1 MIDGSTS
8 LYFAC
13 LNVEVVA
20 VLALALVLALV
31 QVFTSTALTA
41 ATSHQ
46 GQPNTRTMPM
56 ANQLPPG
63 QQQIYD
69 HFEDTES
76 SYSLDDLAEDFPQ
89 YSKHTIGRFLVR
101 LRGRG
106 FLRYE
111 ELSGLYTC
119 VPEHEREDEE
129 QPVEAP
135 PPTRG
140 RGAEREDEEMSLL
153 DISLLV
159 AGGLFLPIRLPCFF
173 PGVMEHSPACLRW
186 AASLAQPMT
195 QHVFL
200 IEMGKNLTLTLVLLC
215 AWASLLQTS
224 VATKKAVLRAV
235 ASLMSIQNLWAAFV
249 AHGLAS
255 PEMLGELVVAAAL
268 MVAAIL
274 LTAPDAKAG
283 KKK

>member
-1 MIDGSTS
+1 
-8 LYFAC
+8 
-13 LNVEVVA
+13 
-20 VLALALVLALV
+20 
-31 QVFTSTALTA
+31 
-41 ATSHQ
+41 
-46 GQPNTRTMPM
+46 MPM

-69 HFEDTES
+69 HFDTES
-76 SYSLDDLAEDFPQ
+76 SYSLDDLAEAFLQ
-89 YSKHTIGRFLVR
+89 YSKRDIGRFLAR

-111 ELSGLYTC
+111 ELSGLYTR

-129 QPVEAP
+129 QPVED
-135 PPTRG
+135 
-140 RGAEREDEEMSLL
+140 EDEEPPRAL

-159 AGGLFLPIRLPCFF
+159 AGGLFLPIRLPCFI
-173 PGVMEHSPACLRW
+173 PGVMEHAPACQTW
-186 AASLAQPMT
+186 AASLGKPMT
-195 QHVFL
+195 EELFL
-200 IEMGKNLTLTLVLLC
+200 IEMKKNLALTLALLC

-235 ASLMSIQNLWAAFV
+235 ASLMSVQNLWATFV
-249 AHGLAS
+249 AYGLAS

>member
-1 MIDGSTS
+1 
-8 LYFAC
+8 
-13 LNVEVVA
+13 
-20 VLALALVLALV
+20 
-31 QVFTSTALTA
+31 
-41 ATSHQ
+41 
-46 GQPNTRTMPM
+46 M

-69 HFEDTES
+69 HFADDTES
-76 SYSLDDLAEDFPQ
+76 SYSLDDLAEEFLQ
-89 YSKHTIGRFLVR
+89 YSKRDIGRFLAR

-111 ELSGLYTC
+111 ELSGLYTR

-135 PPTRG
+135 PAPFWS
-140 RGAEREDEEMSLL
+140 AEDEEPAPFL

-159 AGGLFLPIRLPCFF
+159 AGGLFLPIRLPCFV

-186 AASLAQPMT
+186 AASLPVFDE
-195 QHVFL
+195 HVFL
-200 IEMGKNLTLTLVLLC
+200 IEMRKNLALTLVLLC

-235 ASLMSIQNLWAAFV
+235 ASLMSVQNLWAAFV

>member
-1 MIDGSTS
+1 
-8 LYFAC
+8 
-13 LNVEVVA
+13 
-20 VLALALVLALV
+20 
-31 QVFTSTALTA
+31 
-41 ATSHQ
+41 
-46 GQPNTRTMPM
+46 M

-63 QQQIYD
+63 QQQIYEY
-69 HFEDTES
+69 FEDDTES
-76 SYSLDDLAEDFPQ
+76 SYSLDDLAEDFLQ
-89 YSKHTIGRFLVR
+89 YSKRDIGRFLGR

-111 ELSGLYTC
+111 ELSGLYTR

-135 PPTRG
+135 PAPFWS
-140 RGAEREDEEMSLL
+140 AEDEEPAPFL

-159 AGGLFLPIRLPCFF
+159 AGGLFLPIRLPCFI

-186 AASLAQPMT
+186 AASLPVFDE
-195 QHVFL
+195 HVFL
-200 IEMGKNLTLTLVLLC
+200 IEMRKNLALTLVLLC

-235 ASLMSIQNLWAAFV
+235 ASLMSIQNLWATFV

>member
-1 MIDGSTS
+1 
-8 LYFAC
+8 
-13 LNVEVVA
+13 
-20 VLALALVLALV
+20 
-31 QVFTSTALTA
+31 
-41 ATSHQ
+41 
-46 GQPNTRTMPM
+46 M

-69 HFEDTES
+69 HFDTES
-76 SYSLDDLAEDFPQ
+76 SYSLDDLAEAFLQ
-89 YSKHTIGRFLVR
+89 YSKRDIGRFLAR

-111 ELSGLYTC
+111 ELSGLYTR

-135 PPTRG
+135 PPTRPK
-140 RGAEREDEEMSLL
+140 SLL

-159 AGGLFLPIRLPCFF
+159 AGGLFLPIRLPCFI
-173 PGVMEHSPACLRW
+173 PGVMEHAPACQTW
-186 AASLAQPMT
+186 AASLGKPMT
-195 QHVFL
+195 EELFL
-200 IEMGKNLTLTLVLLC
+200 IEMKKNLALTLVLLC
-215 AWASLLQTS
+215 AWASLLWTS

-235 ASLMSIQNLWAAFV
+235 ASLMSIQNLWATFV

>member
-1 MIDGSTS
+1 
-8 LYFAC
+8 
-13 LNVEVVA
+13 
-20 VLALALVLALV
+20 
-31 QVFTSTALTA
+31 
-41 ATSHQ
+41 
-46 GQPNTRTMPM
+46 M

-69 HFEDTES
+69 HFDTES
-76 SYSLDDLAEDFPQ
+76 SYSLDDLAEAFLQ
-89 YSKHTIGRFLVR
+89 YSKRDIGRFLAR

-111 ELSGLYTC
+111 ELSGLYTR

-129 QPVEAP
+129 QPVE
-135 PPTRG
+135 
-140 RGAEREDEEMSLL
+140 DEEETSLL

-159 AGGLFLPIRLPCFF
+159 AGGLFLPIRLPCFI
-173 PGVMEHSPACLRW
+173 PGVMEHAPACQQW
-186 AASLAQPMT
+186 AASLGKPMT
-195 QHVFL
+195 EELFL
-200 IEMGKNLTLTLVLLC
+200 IEMKKNLALTLALLC

-235 ASLMSIQNLWAAFV
+235 ASLMSVQNLWATFV

>member
-1 MIDGSTS
+1 
-8 LYFAC
+8 
-13 LNVEVVA
+13 
-20 VLALALVLALV
+20 
-31 QVFTSTALTA
+31 
-41 ATSHQ
+41 
-46 GQPNTRTMPM
+46 MPM

-69 HFEDTES
+69 HFDTES
-76 SYSLDDLAEDFPQ
+76 SYSLDDLAEAFLQ
-89 YSKHTIGRFLVR
+89 YSKRDIGRFLAR

-111 ELSGLYTC
+111 ERSGLYTR

-129 QPVEAP
+129 QPVE
-135 PPTRG
+135 
-140 RGAEREDEEMSLL
+140 DEEETSLL

-159 AGGLFLPIRLPCFF
+159 AGGLFLPIRLPCFI
-173 PGVMEHSPACLRW
+173 PGVMEHAPACQTW
-186 AASLAQPMT
+186 AASLPVFDE
-195 QHVFL
+195 HVFL
-200 IEMGKNLTLTLVLLC
+200 IEMRKNLALTLVLLC

-255 PEMLGELVVAAAL
+255 PEMLGCSLFLAAL

>member
-1 MIDGSTS
+1 
-8 LYFAC
+8 
-13 LNVEVVA
+13 
-20 VLALALVLALV
+20 
-31 QVFTSTALTA
+31 
-41 ATSHQ
+41 
-46 GQPNTRTMPM
+46 M

-69 HFEDTES
+69 HFEADTES
-76 SYSLDDLAEDFPQ
+76 SYSLDDLAEAFLQ
-89 YSKHTIGRFLVR
+89 YSKRDIGRFLAR

-111 ELSGLYTC
+111 ELSGLYTR

-129 QPVEAP
+129 QPVE
-135 PPTRG
+135 
-140 RGAEREDEEMSLL
+140 DEEETSLL

-159 AGGLFLPIRLPCFF
+159 AGGLFLPIRLPCFI
-173 PGVMEHSPACLRW
+173 PGVMEHSPACQTW
-186 AASLAQPMT
+186 AVSLPVFNE
-195 QHVFL
+195 HVFL
-200 IEMGKNLTLTLVLLC
+200 IEMKKNLALTLVLLC

-235 ASLMSIQNLWAAFV
+235 ASLMSVQNLWATFV

-255 PEMLGELVVAAAL
+255 PEMLGCSLFLAAL

-274 LTAPDAKAG
+274 LTAPDAEAG

>member
-1 MIDGSTS
+1 
-8 LYFAC
+8 
-13 LNVEVVA
+13 
-20 VLALALVLALV
+20 
-31 QVFTSTALTA
+31 
-41 ATSHQ
+41 
-46 GQPNTRTMPM
+46 M

-69 HFEDTES
+69 HFETES
-76 SYSLDDLAEDFPQ
+76 SYSLDDLAEDFLQ
-89 YSKHTIGRFLVR
+89 YSKRDIGRFLER

-111 ELSGLYTC
+111 ELSGLYTR
-119 VPEHEREDEE
+119 VPEHERDYEERPVEDEDEE
-129 QPVEAP
+129 P
-135 PPTRG
+135 PR
-140 RGAEREDEEMSLL
+140 AL

-159 AGGLFLPIRLPCFF
+159 AGGLFLPIRLPCFI
-173 PGVMEHSPACLRW
+173 PGVMEHAPACQQW
-186 AASLAQPMT
+186 AASLGKPMT
-195 QHVFL
+195 EELFL
-200 IEMGKNLTLTLVLLC
+200 IEMKKNLALTLALLC

-235 ASLMSIQNLWAAFV
+235 ASLMSVQNLWATFV

-255 PEMLGELVVAAAL
+255 PEMLGCSLFLAAL

>member
-1 MIDGSTS
+1 
-8 LYFAC
+8 
-13 LNVEVVA
+13 
-20 VLALALVLALV
+20 
-31 QVFTSTALTA
+31 
-41 ATSHQ
+41 
-46 GQPNTRTMPM
+46 M

-69 HFEDTES
+69 HFDTES
-76 SYSLDDLAEDFPQ
+76 SYSLDDLAEAFLQ
-89 YSKHTIGRFLVR
+89 YSKRDIGRFLAR

-111 ELSGLYTC
+111 ELSGLYTR
-119 VPEHEREDEE
+119 VPEHERDYEERPVEDEDEE
-129 QPVEAP
+129 P
-135 PPTRG
+135 PR
-140 RGAEREDEEMSLL
+140 AL

-159 AGGLFLPIRLPCFF
+159 AGGLFLPIRLPCFI
-173 PGVMEHSPACLRW
+173 PGVMEHAPACQTW
-186 AASLAQPMT
+186 AASLGKPMT
-195 QHVFL
+195 EELFL
-200 IEMGKNLTLTLVLLC
+200 IEMKKNLALTLALLC

-255 PEMLGELVVAAAL
+255 PEMLGCSLFLAAL

>member
-1 MIDGSTS
+1 
-8 LYFAC
+8 
-13 LNVEVVA
+13 
-20 VLALALVLALV
+20 
-31 QVFTSTALTA
+31 
-41 ATSHQ
+41 
-46 GQPNTRTMPM
+46 M

-69 HFEDTES
+69 HFDTES
-76 SYSLDDLAEDFPQ
+76 SYSLDDLAEAFLQ
-89 YSKHTIGRFLVR
+89 YSKRDIGRFLAR

-111 ELSGLYTC
+111 ELSGLYTR
-119 VPEHEREDEE
+119 VPEHEREVEE
-129 QPVEAP
+129 QPVEGSVP
-135 PPTRG
+135 
-140 RGAEREDEEMSLL
+140 DVEEETSSLL

-159 AGGLFLPIRLPCFF
+159 AGGLFLPIRLPCFI
-173 PGVMEHSPACLRW
+173 PGVMEHAPACQTW
-186 AASLAQPMT
+186 AASLPVFDE
-195 QHVFL
+195 HVFL
-200 IEMGKNLTLTLVLLC
+200 IEMRKNLALTLVLLC
-215 AWASLLQTS
+215 AWASLLQTN
-224 VATKKAVLRAV
+224 VATKKAVAT
-235 ASLMSIQNLWAAFV
+235 LMSIQNLWAAFV

>member
-1 MIDGSTS
+1 
-8 LYFAC
+8 
-13 LNVEVVA
+13 
-20 VLALALVLALV
+20 
-31 QVFTSTALTA
+31 
-41 ATSHQ
+41 
-46 GQPNTRTMPM
+46 M

-63 QQQIYD
+63 QQQIYEY
-69 HFEDTES
+69 FEDDTES
-76 SYSLDDLAEDFPQ
+76 SYSLDDLAEAFLQ
-89 YSKHTIGRFLVR
+89 YSKRDIGRFLGR

-106 FLRYE
+106 FLRYD
-111 ELSGLYTC
+111 ELSGLYTR

-129 QPVEAP
+129 QPVE
-135 PPTRG
+135 
-140 RGAEREDEEMSLL
+140 DEEETSLL

-159 AGGLFLPIRLPCFF
+159 AGGLFLPIRLPCFI
-173 PGVMEHSPACLRW
+173 PGVMEHSPACQTW
-186 AASLAQPMT
+186 AVSLPVFNE
-195 QHVFL
+195 HVFL
-200 IEMGKNLTLTLVLLC
+200 IEMKKNLALTLVLLC
-215 AWASLLQTS
+215 AWASLLWTS

-235 ASLMSIQNLWAAFV
+235 ASLMSVQNLWATFV

>member
-1 MIDGSTS
+1 
-8 LYFAC
+8 
-13 LNVEVVA
+13 
-20 VLALALVLALV
+20 
-31 QVFTSTALTA
+31 
-41 ATSHQ
+41 
-46 GQPNTRTMPM
+46 M

-69 HFEDTES
+69 HFADDTES
-76 SYSLDDLAEDFPQ
+76 SYSLDDLAEAFLQ
-89 YSKHTIGRFLVR
+89 YSKRDIGRFLAR

-111 ELSGLYTC
+111 ELSGLYTR

-129 QPVEAP
+129 QPVE
-135 PPTRG
+135 
-140 RGAEREDEEMSLL
+140 DEEETSLL

-159 AGGLFLPIRLPCFF
+159 AGGLFLPIRLHCFF
-173 PGVMEHSPACLRW
+173 SHSYGAGSACLRW
-186 AASLAQPMT
+186 AASLAHPMT
-195 QHVFL
+195 QDVFL
-200 IEMGKNLTLTLVLLC
+200 SEMGKNLALTLVLLC

-235 ASLMSIQNLWAAFV
+235 ASLMSVQNLWAAFV

>member
-1 MIDGSTS
+1 
-8 LYFAC
+8 
-13 LNVEVVA
+13 
-20 VLALALVLALV
+20 
-31 QVFTSTALTA
+31 
-41 ATSHQ
+41 
-46 GQPNTRTMPM
+46 M

-69 HFEDTES
+69 HFDTES
-76 SYSLDDLAEDFPQ
+76 SYSLDDLAEAFLQ
-89 YSKHTIGRFLVR
+89 YSKRDIGRFLAR

-111 ELSGLYTC
+111 ELSGLYTR
-119 VPEHEREDEE
+119 VPEHERDYEERPVEDEDEE
-129 QPVEAP
+129 P
-135 PPTRG
+135 PR
-140 RGAEREDEEMSLL
+140 AL

-159 AGGLFLPIRLPCFF
+159 AGGLFLPIRLPCFI
-173 PGVMEHSPACLRW
+173 PGVMEHAPACQQW
-186 AASLAQPMT
+186 AASLGKPMT
-195 QHVFL
+195 EELFL
-200 IEMGKNLTLTLVLLC
+200 IEMKKNLALTLALLC

-235 ASLMSIQNLWAAFV
+235 ASLMSVQNLWATFV

-255 PEMLGELVVAAAL
+255 PEMLGCSLFLAAL

>member
-1 MIDGSTS
+1 
-8 LYFAC
+8 
-13 LNVEVVA
+13 
-20 VLALALVLALV
+20 
-31 QVFTSTALTA
+31 
-41 ATSHQ
+41 
-46 GQPNTRTMPM
+46 M

-69 HFEDTES
+69 HFDTES
-76 SYSLDDLAEDFPQ
+76 SYSLDDLAEAFLQ
-89 YSKHTIGRFLVR
+89 YSKRDIGRFLAR

-111 ELSGLYTC
+111 ELSGLYTR

-135 PPTRG
+135 PPTRPK
-140 RGAEREDEEMSLL
+140 SLL

-159 AGGLFLPIRLPCFF
+159 AGGLFLPIRLPCFV
-173 PGVMEHSPACLRW
+173 PGVMEHAPACQTW
-186 AASLAQPMT
+186 AASLPVFDE
-195 QHVFL
+195 HVFL
-200 IEMGKNLTLTLVLLC
+200 IEMRKNLALTLVLLC

-235 ASLMSIQNLWAAFV
+235 ASLMSIQNLWATFV

>member
-1 MIDGSTS
+1 
-8 LYFAC
+8 
-13 LNVEVVA
+13 
-20 VLALALVLALV
+20 
-31 QVFTSTALTA
+31 
-41 ATSHQ
+41 
-46 GQPNTRTMPM
+46 M

-69 HFEDTES
+69 HFDTES
-76 SYSLDDLAEDFPQ
+76 SYSLDDLAEAFLQ
-89 YSKHTIGRFLVR
+89 YSKRDIGRFLGR

-111 ELSGLYTC
+111 ELSGLYTR
-119 VPEHEREDEE
+119 VPEHERDYEERPVEDEDEE
-129 QPVEAP
+129 P
-135 PPTRG
+135 PR
-140 RGAEREDEEMSLL
+140 AL
-153 DISLLV
+153 DIALLV
-159 AGGLFLPIRLPCFF
+159 AGGLFLPIRLPCFI
-173 PGVMEHSPACLRW
+173 PGVMEHAPACQTW
-186 AASLAQPMT
+186 AASLGKPMT
-195 QHVFL
+195 EELFL
-200 IEMGKNLTLTLVLLC
+200 IEMKKNLALTLALLC

>member
-1 MIDGSTS
+1 
-8 LYFAC
+8 
-13 LNVEVVA
+13 
-20 VLALALVLALV
+20 
-31 QVFTSTALTA
+31 
-41 ATSHQ
+41 
-46 GQPNTRTMPM
+46 MPM

-69 HFEDTES
+69 HFETES
-76 SYSLDDLAEDFPQ
+76 SYSLDDLAEAFLQ
-89 YSKHTIGRFLVR
+89 YSKRDIGRFLAR

-111 ELSGLYTC
+111 ELSGLYTR
-119 VPEHEREDEE
+119 VPEHERDYEERPVEDEDEE
-129 QPVEAP
+129 P
-135 PPTRG
+135 PR
-140 RGAEREDEEMSLL
+140 AL

-159 AGGLFLPIRLPCFF
+159 AGGLFLPIRLPCFI
-173 PGVMEHSPACLRW
+173 PGVMEHAPACQQW
-186 AASLAQPMT
+186 AASLGKPMT
-195 QHVFL
+195 EELFL
-200 IEMGKNLTLTLVLLC
+200 IEMKKNLALTLALLC

>member
-1 MIDGSTS
+1 
-8 LYFAC
+8 
-13 LNVEVVA
+13 
-20 VLALALVLALV
+20 
-31 QVFTSTALTA
+31 
-41 ATSHQ
+41 
-46 GQPNTRTMPM
+46 M

-69 HFEDTES
+69 HFDTES
-76 SYSLDDLAEDFPQ
+76 SYSLDDLAEAFLQ
-89 YSKHTIGRFLVR
+89 YSKRDIGRFLAR

-111 ELSGLYTC
+111 ELSGLYTR

-129 QPVEAP
+129 QPVE
-135 PPTRG
+135 
-140 RGAEREDEEMSLL
+140 DEEETSLL

-159 AGGLFLPIRLPCFF
+159 AGGLFLPIRLPCFI
-173 PGVMEHSPACLRW
+173 PGVMEHAPACQTW
-186 AASLAQPMT
+186 AASLGKPMT
-195 QHVFL
+195 EELFL
-200 IEMGKNLTLTLVLLC
+200 IEMKKNLALTLALLC

-235 ASLMSIQNLWAAFV
+235 ASLMSVQNLWATFV

-283 KKK
+283 KEK

>member
-1 MIDGSTS
+1 MP
-8 LYFAC
+8 
-13 LNVEVVA
+13 VA
-20 VLALALVLALV
+20 
-31 QVFTSTALTA
+31 
-41 ATSHQ
+41 
-46 GQPNTRTMPM
+46 NR
-56 ANQLPPG
+56 LPPG

-69 HFEDTES
+69 HFDDDTES
-76 SYSLDDLAEDFPQ
+76 SYSLDDLAEAFLQ
-89 YSKHTIGRFLVR
+89 YSKRDIGRFLGR

-111 ELSGLYTC
+111 ERSGLYTR

-129 QPVEAP
+129 QPVE
-135 PPTRG
+135 
-140 RGAEREDEEMSLL
+140 DEEPRRAL

-159 AGGLFLPIRLPCFF
+159 AGGLFLPIRLPCFV
-173 PGVMEHSPACLRW
+173 PGVMEHSPACLSW
-186 AASLAQPMT
+186 AASLPVFDE
-195 QHVFL
+195 HVFL
-200 IEMGKNLTLTLVLLC
+200 IEMRKNLALTLALLC

-235 ASLMSIQNLWAAFV
+235 ASLMSVQNLWATFV

>member
-1 MIDGSTS
+1 
-8 LYFAC
+8 
-13 LNVEVVA
+13 
-20 VLALALVLALV
+20 
-31 QVFTSTALTA
+31 
-41 ATSHQ
+41 
-46 GQPNTRTMPM
+46 M

-69 HFEDTES
+69 HFETES
-76 SYSLDDLAEDFPQ
+76 SYSLDDLAEDFLQ
-89 YSKHTIGRFLVR
+89 YSKRDIGRFLAR

-111 ELSGLYTC
+111 ELSGLYTR
-119 VPEHEREDEE
+119 VPEHERDYEERPVEDEDEE
-129 QPVEAP
+129 P
-135 PPTRG
+135 PR
-140 RGAEREDEEMSLL
+140 AL

-159 AGGLFLPIRLPCFF
+159 AGGLFLPIRLPCFI
-173 PGVMEHSPACLRW
+173 PGVMEHAPACQQW
-186 AASLAQPMT
+186 AASLGKPMT
-195 QHVFL
+195 EELFL
-200 IEMGKNLTLTLVLLC
+200 IEMKKNLALTLALLC

-235 ASLMSIQNLWAAFV
+235 ASLMSVQNLWATFV

-255 PEMLGELVVAAAL
+255 PDMLGELVVAAAL

>member
-1 MIDGSTS
+1 
-8 LYFAC
+8 
-13 LNVEVVA
+13 
-20 VLALALVLALV
+20 
-31 QVFTSTALTA
+31 
-41 ATSHQ
+41 
-46 GQPNTRTMPM
+46 M

-69 HFEDTES
+69 HFADDTES
-76 SYSLDDLAEDFPQ
+76 SYSLDDLAEEFLQ
-89 YSKHTIGRFLVR
+89 YSKHTIGRFLGR

-135 PPTRG
+135 PPTRPK
-140 RGAEREDEEMSLL
+140 SLL

-159 AGGLFLPIRLPCFF
+159 AGGLFLPIRLHCFF
-173 PGVMEHSPACLRW
+173 SHSYGAGSACLRW
-186 AASLAQPMT
+186 AASLAHPMT
-195 QHVFL
+195 QDVFL
-200 IEMGKNLTLTLVLLC
+200 NEMGKNLALTLVLLC
-215 AWASLLQTS
+215 AWAALLQTS

-235 ASLMSIQNLWAAFV
+235 ASLMSVQNLWAAFV

>member
-1 MIDGSTS
+1 
-8 LYFAC
+8 
-13 LNVEVVA
+13 
-20 VLALALVLALV
+20 
-31 QVFTSTALTA
+31 
-41 ATSHQ
+41 
-46 GQPNTRTMPM
+46 MPM

-69 HFEDTES
+69 HFDTES
-76 SYSLDDLAEDFPQ
+76 SYSLDDLAEAFLQ
-89 YSKHTIGRFLVR
+89 YSKRDIGRFLAR

-111 ELSGLYTC
+111 ELSGLYTR
-119 VPEHEREDEE
+119 VPEHERDYEERPVEDEDEE
-129 QPVEAP
+129 P
-135 PPTRG
+135 PR
-140 RGAEREDEEMSLL
+140 AL

-159 AGGLFLPIRLPCFF
+159 AGGLFLPIRLPCFI
-173 PGVMEHSPACLRW
+173 PGVMEHAPACQQW
-186 AASLAQPMT
+186 AASLGKPMT
-195 QHVFL
+195 EELFL
-200 IEMGKNLTLTLVLLC
+200 IEMKKNLALTLALLC
-215 AWASLLQTS
+215 AWASLLQTN

-255 PEMLGELVVAAAL
+255 PEMLGCSLFLAAL

>member
-1 MIDGSTS
+1 
-8 LYFAC
+8 
-13 LNVEVVA
+13 
-20 VLALALVLALV
+20 
-31 QVFTSTALTA
+31 
-41 ATSHQ
+41 
-46 GQPNTRTMPM
+46 MPT

-69 HFEDTES
+69 HFDTES
-76 SYSLDDLAEDFPQ
+76 SYSLDDLAEAFLQ
-89 YSKHTIGRFLVR
+89 YSKRDIGRFLAR

-111 ELSGLYTC
+111 ELSGLYTR

-129 QPVEAP
+129 QPVED
-135 PPTRG
+135 
-140 RGAEREDEEMSLL
+140 EDEGATLL

-159 AGGLFLPIRLPCFF
+159 AGGLFLPIRLPCFI
-173 PGVMEHSPACLRW
+173 PGVMEHSPACQTW
-186 AASLAQPMT
+186 AVSLPVFNE
-195 QHVFL
+195 HVFL
-200 IEMGKNLTLTLVLLC
+200 IEMKKNLALTLVLLC

-235 ASLMSIQNLWAAFV
+235 ASLMSVQNLWAAFV

>member
-1 MIDGSTS
+1 
-8 LYFAC
+8 
-13 LNVEVVA
+13 
-20 VLALALVLALV
+20 
-31 QVFTSTALTA
+31 
-41 ATSHQ
+41 
-46 GQPNTRTMPM
+46 M

-69 HFEDTES
+69 HFDTES
-76 SYSLDDLAEDFPQ
+76 SYSLDDLAEAFLQ
-89 YSKHTIGRFLVR
+89 YSKRDIGRFLAR

-111 ELSGLYTC
+111 ELSGLYTR
-119 VPEHEREDEE
+119 VPEHERDYEERPVEDEDEE
-129 QPVEAP
+129 P
-135 PPTRG
+135 PR
-140 RGAEREDEEMSLL
+140 AL

-159 AGGLFLPIRLPCFF
+159 AGGLFLPIRLPCFI
-173 PGVMEHSPACLRW
+173 PGVMEHAPACQTW
-186 AASLAQPMT
+186 AASLGKPMT
-195 QHVFL
+195 EELFL
-200 IEMGKNLTLTLVLLC
+200 IEMKKNLALTLALLC

-235 ASLMSIQNLWAAFV
+235 ASLMSIQNLWATFV

>member
-1 MIDGSTS
+1 
-8 LYFAC
+8 
-13 LNVEVVA
+13 
-20 VLALALVLALV
+20 
-31 QVFTSTALTA
+31 
-41 ATSHQ
+41 
-46 GQPNTRTMPM
+46 M

-69 HFEDTES
+69 HFDTES
-76 SYSLDDLAEDFPQ
+76 SYSLDDLAEAFLQ
-89 YSKHTIGRFLVR
+89 YSKRDIGRFLAR

-111 ELSGLYTC
+111 ELSGLYTR
-119 VPEHEREDEE
+119 VPEHERDYEERPVEDEDEE
-129 QPVEAP
+129 P
-135 PPTRG
+135 PR
-140 RGAEREDEEMSLL
+140 AL

-159 AGGLFLPIRLPCFF
+159 AGGLFLPIRLPCFI
-173 PGVMEHSPACLRW
+173 PGVMEHAPACQTW
-186 AASLAQPMT
+186 AASLGKPMT
-195 QHVFL
+195 EELFL
-200 IEMGKNLTLTLVLLC
+200 IEMKKNLALTLALLC

-235 ASLMSIQNLWAAFV
+235 ASLMSVQNLWATFV

-255 PEMLGELVVAAAL
+255 PDMLGCSLFLAAL

>member
-1 MIDGSTS
+1 
-8 LYFAC
+8 
-13 LNVEVVA
+13 
-20 VLALALVLALV
+20 
-31 QVFTSTALTA
+31 
-41 ATSHQ
+41 
-46 GQPNTRTMPM
+46 MPM

-69 HFEDTES
+69 HFDTES
-76 SYSLDDLAEDFPQ
+76 SYSLDDLAEAFLQ
-89 YSKHTIGRFLVR
+89 YSKRDIGRFLAR

-111 ELSGLYTC
+111 ELSGLYTR
-119 VPEHEREDEE
+119 VPEHERDYEERPVEDEDEE
-129 QPVEAP
+129 P
-135 PPTRG
+135 PR
-140 RGAEREDEEMSLL
+140 AL

-159 AGGLFLPIRLPCFF
+159 AGGLFLPIRLPCFI
-173 PGVMEHSPACLRW
+173 PGVMEHAPACQQW
-186 AASLAQPMT
+186 AASLGKPMT
-195 QHVFL
+195 EELFL
-200 IEMGKNLTLTLVLLC
+200 IEMKKNLALTLALLC

-235 ASLMSIQNLWAAFV
+235 ASLMSVQNLWAAFV

-255 PEMLGELVVAAAL
+255 PEMLGCSLFLAAL